1 MDDKTL
7 QNIRQHLGSQDAQNR
22 ILKNIERARSET
34 TVTIG
39 RAASLF
45 DFTENQL
52 RDWEVKNR
60 LTPLKSAGGQRL
72 YSLSEL
78 DKLAIIRELLDA
90 KFSPGDIPENID
102 KIWSAI
108 SPAEGSSL
116 SAQKGLV
123 VSLEKQPVDHR
134 VEQAE
139 RENFWRFFV
148 SQVMRLCLLLICED
162 MPDTIVGMFLPLR
175 KLEYNEITV
184 AANVAQV
191 GPSLI
196 GWLPLSRAFYAF
208 FDPAPSF
215 EYPTDFRV
223 EQFRI
228 SGVESSPLTPLLIV
242 QRRARSLFLSDRLV
256 QSVQRL
262 LTILHHHRNDWQ
274 PCFEP
279 GMRDYVY
286 QVADFS
292 AREHVTDQTLNSL
305 LDIIVELGG
314 KTSDGE
320 SRWRFCGLFSPQDDT
335 LPIQQ
340 HNLVVRAQSKH
351 TPVRWSN
358 VVISKNYPGLSF
370 RAYQSGHVSYRPAI
384 DSSDHILAN
393 REFEETT
400 RSAIAIPIVG
410 EYGIAVAVLYIA
422 SDEIEA
428 FSEADQR
435 ALRLMT
441 RMIEELLAT
450 YQARQR
456 AVGKLANLINNP
468 GIVDH
473 SFREFLS
480 EDDFVNELE
489 EFLEMIQARTDI
501 APKRRPDPDS
511 DDWLKTSDGVSV
523 IAIDIDNQGNLATKY
538 GDLVARNLSRE
549 VGMRIRRQLSL
560 LSNPDYRKLY
570 HVNADSYYI
579 KLIGMPLKEA
589 RNLAWTLLNLLRGD
603 YLIDARR
610 VVMGRPLKKED
621 MLELSNVT
629 VRLGV
634 YSYPF
639 AKLKELLIRYAE
651 VGPVEKARS
660 LFLENIDVSLK
671 LGQEEGGD
679 VIFSW
684 DPSTWRFIR
693 WDPSNELQNAT
704 DVELWR

>member
-1 MDDKTL
+1 MDDKNL
-7 QNIRQHLGSQDAQNR
+7 QNIKQHLQNWDAQNR

-52 RDWEVKNR
+52 RDWEAKNR

-102 KIWSAI
+102 KIWNTIGLTERSI
-108 SPAEGSSL
+108 V
-116 SAQKGLV
+116 SAQTGV
-123 VSLEKQPVDHR
+123 VRKIEEQHIDQR

-139 RENFWRFFV
+139 RDNFWRYFV

-162 MPDTIVGMFLPLR
+162 MPDTIVGMILPLR
-175 KLEYNEITV
+175 KLEYNEITDV
-184 AANVAQV
+184 ANVIQA

-196 GWLPLSRAFYAF
+196 GWLPLNRAFYTF
-208 FDPAPSF
+208 FDATPSF
-215 EYPTDFRV
+215 EYPSDFRI

-228 SGVESSPLTPLLIV
+228 SGVESSPLTPLIIV
-242 QRRARSLFLSDRLV
+242 QRRARSLFLSSRLV

-262 LTILHHHRNDWQ
+262 LTILHQHMNDWQ
-274 PCFEP
+274 PCFDR
-279 GMRDYVY
+279 GMRDYIY

-292 AREHVTDQTLNSL
+292 AREHVTDQTLNNL
-305 LDIIVELGG
+305 LDMVIELGG
-314 KTSDGE
+314 ETSKGD
-320 SRWRFCGLFSPQDDT
+320 SRWRFCGLLSPQDDT

-340 HNLVVRAQSKH
+340 RNLVVRAQSKD

-358 VVISKNYPGLSF
+358 VVLSKNYPGLSF
-370 RAYQSGHVSYRPAI
+370 RAYQSGHVIYRPDI
-384 DSSDHILAN
+384 DSSDHMLAN

-400 RSAIAIPIVG
+400 RSAIAIPIAG
-410 EYGIAVAVLYIA
+410 ENGMAVAVLYIA
-422 SDEIEA
+422 SDAVQA
-428 FSEADQR
+428 FSEPDQC

-441 RMIEELLAT
+441 RMIEELLST
-450 YQARQR
+450 YQSRQQ
-456 AVGKLANLINNP
+456 VLGKLGNLINNP
-468 GIVDH
+468 GLVDF
-473 SFREFLS
+473 SFREFLA
-480 EDDFVNELE
+480 EDDFINSLE
-489 EFLEMIQARTDI
+489 EFLETIQARNDI
-501 APKRRPDPDS
+501 EPKRRPDPAS
-511 DDWLKTSDGVSV
+511 SDWLTISDAVSV
-523 IAIDIDNQGNLATKY
+523 IAIDIDNQGSLATKY

-579 KLIGMPLKEA
+579 KLVGMSLKEA
-589 RNLAWTLLNLLRGD
+589 RNLAWTFLNLLRGD

-610 VVMGRPLKKED
+610 VVMGRPLKKEE
-621 MLELSNVT
+621 MLELSSVT

-639 AKLKELLIRYAE
+639 AKLKELLVRYGE
-651 VGPVEKARS
+651 EEPVETARS

-671 LGQEEGGD
+671 RGQEEGGD
-679 VIFSW
+679 VIITW
-684 DPSTWRFIR
+684 EPSIWGFTR
-693 WDPSNELQNAT
+693 WVPLNEMPGIIDA
-704 DVELWR
+704 ER